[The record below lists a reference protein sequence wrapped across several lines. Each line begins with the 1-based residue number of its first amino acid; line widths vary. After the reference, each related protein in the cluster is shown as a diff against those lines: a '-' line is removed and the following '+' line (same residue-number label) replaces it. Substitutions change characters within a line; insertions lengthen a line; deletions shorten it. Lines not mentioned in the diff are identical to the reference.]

1 MRVPDVSLELEV
13 PEGTAAVV
21 LLARNDD
28 GDLVARYAE
37 SRGQVPAPRA
47 HVITALLELAFELD
61 TQRKALEA
69 AENGETP

>member
-1 MRVPDVSLELEV
+1 
-13 PEGTAAVV
+13 
-21 LLARNDD
+21 
-28 GDLVARYAE
+28 
-37 SRGQVPAPRA
+37 VPAPRA